1 MKKRILILPILA
13 VAVIIRFY
21 FLIKINEPVFSVAFL
36 FNLTSILIFWIFLQS
51 IFNMRL
57 QILLITLFLSLS
69 PWHILLLKEGSRLNL
84 MIVILLLA
92 FFPLI
97 KIYQK
102 SRILF
107 TSILFFTLIILSPLN
122 ILTAVSNTVYH
133 TDMVF
138 VVEEQRR
145 EHVDDNFTSSLL
157 HNKLTNYLYHALVNY
172 SQHFSLQVLFLE
184 GNIIPEV
191 GLMYLFDFLLLSVG
205 LIYMIKE
212 GRRLGWIIIWIL
224 LSPLVSSL
232 DKNPQIHTGAYG
244 MIIPLLIIEGLG
256 LTSII
261 EWSKK
266 NKRSLK
272 FSLRSNYS
280 LLKIFFFL
288 IFLLSLWEISHM
300 LHQIHFHLLK

>member
-1 MKKRILILPILA
+1 MKKQILILPILA
-13 VAVIIRFY
+13 AAVIIRFY
-21 FLIKINEPVFSVAFL
+21 FLIRINESVVPAAFL
-36 FNLTSILIFWIFLQS
+36 FNLIAILIFWIFLQC
-51 IFNMRL
+51 IFNMKL
-57 QILLITLFLSLS
+57 QPLLITLFLSVS
-69 PWHILLLKEGSRLNL
+69 PWHISLLKEGSKINF

-107 TSILFFTLIILSPLN
+107 TSMLFFILIILSPLN
-122 ILTAVSNTVYH
+122 ILRAVSNTVYH

-145 EHVDDNFTSSLL
+145 EHIDDNLLSSLL
-157 HNKLTNYLYHALVNY
+157 HNKLTNYLYYVLVNY

-191 GLMYLFDFLLLSVG
+191 GLMYIFDFLLLSIG
-205 LIYMIKE
+205 LIYIIKKR
-212 GRRLGWIIIWIL
+212 GGLGWIIIWIL
-224 LSPLVSSL
+224 LSPLISSL

-244 MIIPLLIIEGLG
+244 MIIPILIIEGLG

-266 NKRSLK
+266 NYLS
-272 FSLRSNYS
+272 
-280 LLKIFFFL
+280 KIFFFL